1 MDDFILLDEQ
11 LTMDEK
17 MLRENVRHF
26 VDQDVIPFV
35 ADAYEKAEFLPAW
48 RKRLAE
54 LGLLGVTIPTEYG
67 GSGIGAVGYGL
78 ICQELE
84 RGDSSLRSFVSVQN
98 SLCAYAIL
106 AYGSDAQKQALLPKL
121 ASGEMIAC
129 FALTEA
135 NAGSDPNSMQTRAEP
150 VTGGYQLN
158 GSKCWITNGTIADI
172 AVVWAKTAQGIR
184 GFIVGKENFQAKTIH
199 HKLSLRASTTSE
211 LNFDSIFV
219 AKENLLP
226 GSERGL
232 VAALDCLTQARYGIA
247 WGAMG
252 AAQACYEIALAY
264 VSQRQQFQKPLAAK
278 QLIQYQLV
286 DMLNEIVKA
295 QTLNYHFGRLKEQ
308 GKLSYTQVSLAKM
321 NATREALKIARQAR
335 NILGANG
342 ITLDYHVMRHANN
355 LETVFT
361 YEGAD
366 NVHHLIVGKAITGVD
381 AF

>member
-1 MDDFILLDEQ
+1 MDDFILLDGQ
-11 LTMDEK
+11 FTLDEK
-17 MLRENVRHF
+17 MLRDNVRHF
-26 VDQDVIPFV
+26 IDQEVIPF
-35 ADAYEKAEFLPAW
+35 AAEAYEKAEFLPAW

-54 LGLLGVTIPTEYG
+54 LGLLGATIPTEYG

-78 ICQELE
+78 VCQELE
-84 RGDSSLRSFVSVQN
+84 RGDSGLRSFVSVQN

-106 AYGSDAQKQALLPKL
+106 TYGSDVQKQALLPKL
-121 ASGEMIAC
+121 ASGEMIGC

-135 NAGSDPNSMQTRAEP
+135 NAGSDPNSMQTGAEA
-150 VTGGYQLN
+150 VSGGYRLN
-158 GSKCWITNGTIADI
+158 GSKCWITNGSIADI

-184 GFIVGKENFQAKTIH
+184 GFILDKQAFQAKTIH
-199 HKLSLRASTTSE
+199 HKLSLRASITSE
-211 LNFDSIFV
+211 LNFDDCFI
-219 AKENLLP
+219 AQENLLP

-232 VAALDCLTQARYGIA
+232 IAALDCLTQARFGIA

-252 AAQACYEIALAY
+252 AAQACYEIALDY
-264 VSQRQQFQKPLAAK
+264 VAKRQQFNKPLAAK
-278 QLIQYQLV
+278 QLIQYQFV

-295 QTLNYHFGRLKEQ
+295 QSLNLHLGRLKEQ
-308 GKLSYTQVSLAKM
+308 GKLTYPQVSLAKM

-342 ITLDYHVMRHANN
+342 ISLDYHVMRHANN

-366 NVHHLIVGKAITGVD
+366 NIHHLIVGKAITGVD